1 LEVAT
6 GLFYTGEIDESRFA
20 IAGFADTKPLVPN
33 ETTEN
38 RAKNRR
44 VEIVL
49 QEKTDQEV
57 KQEVIDV
64 RDIYE
69 QSTPEEKK
77 RIFELDPAEI
87 F

>member
-1 LEVAT
+1 MKVV
-6 GLFYTGEIDESRFA
+6 FA
-20 IAGFADTKPLVPN
+20 IAGFADTQPLVPN
-33 ETTEN
+33 ETKEN

-57 KQEVIDV
+57 KQEVIDA
-64 RDIYE
+64 RDIYQ